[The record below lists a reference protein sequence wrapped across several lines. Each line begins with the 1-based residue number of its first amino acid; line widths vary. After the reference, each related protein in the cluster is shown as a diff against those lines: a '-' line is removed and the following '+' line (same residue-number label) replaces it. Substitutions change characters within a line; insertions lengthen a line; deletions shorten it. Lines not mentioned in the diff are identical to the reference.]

1 MYGAHRHVLLA
12 AAAGMIMIIFQYQ
25 RAGLVYSLPGQPKD
39 DIKKLETLVALF
51 ILAYPAKNVH
61 TCMAMY
67 QHVA

>member
-39 DIKKLETLVALF
+39 DIKKLET
-51 ILAYPAKNVH
+51 
-61 TCMAMY
+61 
-67 QHVA
+67 